1 MAKTKQNKNEK
12 KEKRSLLS
20 RLATWFVGLKKEFKR
35 IHFPSRKEMIK
46 YSFATVIFIVFFA
59 LFFYAIDVL
68 FALLQSLGR

>member
-1 MAKTKQNKNEK
+1 MAKTKQNK
-12 KEKRSLLS
+12 KEKREKGSLLS

-35 IHFPSRKEMIK
+35 IHFPSKKEMVK
-46 YSFATVIFIVFFA
+46 YSFATIIFIVFFA